1 VSGHFEGTN
10 IQFTIYLP
18 PADQWEGR
26 FFQWTYPI
34 AFTPEQDT
42 SRATDRAIGF
52 ALASGGYAVQAGN
65 AGVSLGYRHTAAA
78 AKFARTIAAAYY
90 GTDEHIYGYLY
101 GGSGGSYQ
109 TIGAAENSTGVW
121 DGYVPYIIGTPMS
134 SPYTGLIRAFARLLL
149 ADKAE
154 QIKDAVSPGGSGD
167 PYADLDA
174 GEAAML
180 RELISFGVPLAAWQN
195 PSYVLMQDPT
205 WFADGGLGFGA
216 TIRSADPGYVHDFWN
231 TPGYLG
237 TEDSPLGD
245 AVRAALAEAGDTVD
259 NRWDIAVRAYYRHQL
274 PPATAGYVGFD
285 QFRAADGTPLYPQ
298 RSPVWG
304 PLLTSAVSGGTPHDG
319 EFEGKMI
326 VVDNLVDSDALPHHA
341 DWYADRVEASLGTAA
356 YRDSFR
362 LYFNDNADHQEA
374 PVSGNRATYLVT
386 FWGMVE
392 QAHRDLSAWVEDGVR
407 PPDSTRYDVVDAQVV
422 VPDNASARRGVQPT
436 VDLTV
441 RGSDSVTIAAGQTVG
456 FHATA
461 RVPARAGEVV
471 ATAWDFEGDGTY
483 VEHGVARPG
492 RTLTVKETHRFD
504 QPGVYYVALRVT
516 AQRDG
521 VDTPYAKVQNLDRV
535 RVVVHPADH

>member
-1 VSGHFEGTN
+1 
-10 IQFTIYLP
+10 
-18 PADQWEGR
+18 
-26 FFQWTYPI
+26 
-34 AFTPEQDT
+34 
-42 SRATDRAIGF
+42 
-52 ALASGGYAVQAGN
+52 
-65 AGVSLGYRHTAAA
+65 
-78 AKFARTIAAAYY
+78 
-90 GTDEHIYGYLY
+90 
-101 GGSGGSYQ
+101 
-109 TIGAAENSTGVW
+109 
-121 DGYVPYIIGTPMS
+121 
-134 SPYTGLIRAFARLLL
+134 
-149 ADKAE
+149 
-154 QIKDAVSPGGSGD
+154 
-167 PYADLDA
+167 
-174 GEAAML
+174 
-180 RELISFGVPLAAWQN
+180 
-195 PSYVLMQDPT
+195 
-205 WFADGGLGFGA
+205 
-216 TIRSADPGYVHDFWN
+216 
-231 TPGYLG
+231 
-237 TEDSPLGD
+237 
-245 AVRAALAEAGDTVD
+245 
-259 NRWDIAVRAYYRHQL
+259 
-274 PPATAGYVGFD
+274 
-285 QFRAADGTPLYPQ
+285 
-298 RSPVWG
+298 
-304 PLLTSAVSGGTPHDG
+304 
-319 EFEGKMI
+319 MI